1 MLNHHDQHIKTNQQH
16 YCCLK
21 FRAVNDIKQTSLPP
35 HLKYKKETHIYWDVI
50 NRFLGIDHRL
60 QRRSFCVKG
69 ELEKKKKNILARAVR
84 AVHLPKGNRDHGW
97 KDFKISQA
105 PFSNGQ
111 KTNFHI
117 YICIILCL
125 QRSGIQEILR
135 ANRIFMF
142 PRSALS

>member
-35 HLKYKKETHIYWDVI
+35 HLKCKKETHIYWDVI

-69 ELEKKKKNILARAVR
+69 ELKKKNVLARAVR

-97 KDFKISQA
+97 QDQDIPGA
-105 PFSNGQ
+105 V
-111 KTNFHI
+111 
-117 YICIILCL
+117 
-125 QRSGIQEILR
+125 
-135 ANRIFMF
+135 
-142 PRSALS
+142 